1 MKNSRIWDA
10 FLTNQDRALELARP
24 PKQISYGNVPV
35 LLLVDLYRS
44 VFGDKPQPLLESVK
58 NWPNSC
64 GLAGW
69 NAIPHISKL
78 LKAAREE
85 KMPVVYVTGL
95 YEEESGVRGWSDR
108 GSGSRIGNVRSKG
121 IPNKFRYEII
131 DELKPISG
139 EAVLRKSAPSAFWG
153 TPLVAH
159 LNSLGVD
166 TVIIAGESTSG
177 CVRATVVDGR
187 TLAYHMIVV
196 EECVFDRTESSHAIN
211 LFDMNQ
217 KYAPVV
223 TLSEAL
229 KYMRSHTK
237 KLNRSS

>member
-24 PKQISYGNVPV
+24 PKQISYGNVPA

-85 KMPVVYVTGL
+85 KIPVVYVTGL
-95 YEEESGVRGWSDR
+95 YEEESGVQGWSDR
-108 GSGSRIGNVRSKG
+108 GSGRRTGDGRSKG

-131 DELKPISG
+131 NELKPISG

-217 KYAPVV
+217 KYALVV
-223 TLSEAL
+223 TLSQAL
-229 KYMRSHTK
+229 KYMRSYK
-237 KLNRSS
+237 KLNHSS